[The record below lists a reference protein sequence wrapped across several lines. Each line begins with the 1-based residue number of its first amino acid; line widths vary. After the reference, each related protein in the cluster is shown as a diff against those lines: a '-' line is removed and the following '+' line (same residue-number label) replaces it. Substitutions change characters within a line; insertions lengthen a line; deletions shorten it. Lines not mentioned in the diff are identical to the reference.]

1 MSSLLTRDAS
11 NPSPNSNLKWLVCGM
26 LLLALVLNYMDRQT
40 LSLTITAI
48 EKEIQLSNT
57 QYGRLEKGFGY
68 AFAFGALF
76 FGVLVDRLSVRWLY
90 PAVLLG
96 WSVAG
101 LATGYADRLGDW
113 LAPLVTGWV
122 DLQRL
127 SFGSAEPPS
136 GAPPDP
142 SSLTAYLGFLVC
154 RVTLGFFEAG
164 QWPCALVTTQRL
176 LSRADR
182 SLGNSILQS
191 GASIGAILTP
201 IVVGLFAPPVPVEG
215 LASGTGVAAL
225 DQATAGWWR
234 SPFVVIG
241 AMGILWIPPWLW
253 MSWGIDL
260 RRPPPSA
267 ASEPA
272 NAAEADRAARSE
284 WLLLVRRY
292 VALLVV
298 VIVLNMVWQYFR
310 VWLPKMLEQY
320 HGYSPREVRWFIVAY
335 YVATDLGCLSSGA
348 LARLLATRGM
358 RVHASRL
365 VAFEICALLTSL
377 STLASVL
384 PKGPLLL
391 GILLLV
397 GFGALG
403 LFPNYYS
410 FAQELTERHQG
421 KVTGS
426 LGFITWVVSAEMQE
440 IVGRAIDRTQSY
452 AAGIFWIGLLPLLG
466 LAALLLLWGRRP
478 HES

>member
-1 MSSLLTRDAS
+1 MNSLPARDT
-11 NPSPNSNLKWLVCGM
+11 SNLKWLVCGM

-48 EKEIQLSNT
+48 EKEIHLTNT

-76 FGVLVDRLSVRWLY
+76 FGVLVDRVSVRWLY

-101 LATGYADRLGDW
+101 LATGYADRLGEG
-113 LAPLVTGWV
+113 LAPLVIGWI
-122 DLQRL
+122 DLRRL
-127 SFGSAEPPS
+127 SFGSAEPLT
-136 GAPPDP
+136 GTPPDP
-142 SSLTAYLGFLVC
+142 SSLRAYLGFLVC
-154 RVTLGFFEAG
+154 RVALGFFEAG

-201 IVVGLFAPPVPVEG
+201 IVVGLFAPPLSGDGP
-215 LASGTGVAAL
+215 ASGTAVAAL
-225 DQATAGWWR
+225 DESTAGWWR

-260 RRPPPSA
+260 RRPPPST

-272 NAAEADRAARSE
+272 NAAEGDGE
-284 WLLLVRRY
+284 WLLLARRY
-292 VALLVV
+292 AALLVV

-365 VAFEICALLTSL
+365 TAFSICALLTSM
-377 STLASVL
+377 STLASML

-452 AAGIFWIGLLPLLG
+452 AEGVFWIGLTPLLG

-478 HES
+478 QEN